1 MRQGLGNQL
10 HESGL
15 CYNNFTATCLMQ
27 CIRVSTLTT
36 EESVLCVSVSV
47 CVCLRKCPC
56 KTERSSVIAMQSTNI
71 RNVRASCSRGL
82 VVPFYTA

>member
-15 CYNNFTATCLMQ
+15 CYNNFTTTCLMQ

-47 CVCLRKCPC
+47 SVCVC
-56 KTERSSVIAMQSTNI
+56 A
-71 RNVRASCSRGL
+71 
-82 VVPFYTA
+82 